1 MVKVMVKN
9 RERNTQHVQ
18 TVGAGVGRRKFD
30 VILNSLLS
38 LLNRGQFEVIK
49 ILGHRLRSRHY
60 KTLTA
65 VSGRNLYLISN
76 LNLAALTLTM
86 LSRYIQK
93 KNNDITPEENEQKPQ
108 PEIKTFNT
116 KISGDVTKNKNV
128 SEFC

>member
-1 MVKVMVKN
+1 MVKVMVKD
-9 RERNTQHVQ
+9 REQNTQHVQ

-30 VILNSLLS
+30 VILDSLLS

-93 KNNDITPEENEQKPQ
+93 KTTISHQK
-108 PEIKTFNT
+108 KM
-116 KISGDVTKNKNV
+116 NKNL
-128 SEFC
+128 SRKSKLLTPKSQAM

>member
-1 MVKVMVKN
+1 MVKVMVKD

-18 TVGAGVGRRKFD
+18 TVGGRKFD
-30 VILNSLLS
+30 VILDSLLS

-49 ILGHRLRSRHY
+49 ILGHRLRCRHY

-93 KNNDITPEENEQKPQ
+93 KPNDITPEENEQKAQ

-116 KISGDVTKNKNV
+116 KISCPNSAEEMRN
-128 SEFC
+128 

>member
-30 VILNSLLS
+30 VILDSLLS
-38 LLNRGQFEVIK
+38 LLNRGQFEVLK
-49 ILGHRLRSRHY
+49 ILGHRLRCRHY
-60 KTLTA
+60 NTLMT

-76 LNLAALTLTM
+76 SGCTDSYNVVKIHT
-86 LSRYIQK
+86 K

-116 KISGDVTKNKNV
+116 KISGDVTKTKNV